1 MDFLVKKS
9 DLLKELSFVQG
20 VVERKNT
27 IPILSNLLLEAKG
40 NDLQITAT
48 DLDVSIECNCAA
60 SIKVAGALALSAR
73 KLFDIIRSLPD
84 TSEIHFK
91 SSEKDWVTITCE
103 KSRFKIV
110 GLPRDNFPA
119 IPSPGQESRQLPATV
134 LASMIARSIFAIT
147 QEESRYSLNGA
158 LMILKPSAL
167 SMVTT
172 DGHRLV
178 IITRNLEVDG
188 VEVETEVRALIP
200 KKTLTELAKL
210 ASEGEQPI
218 QFSRDENHL
227 FFQVGKR
234 LLVSRVLAGQFPNY
248 ELVLPRENDKTVIAS
263 SRELSD
269 ALRRASI
276 MADERSRAIK
286 MSVSDGQLEVFSSS
300 ADYGEAADSVA
311 VQYTG
316 ERMEI
321 GFNAQYLIEFLNALD
336 DQEVSIHLKDEET
349 QGLFRPHTNKDFDY
363 QYVVMPMKL

>member
-1 MDFLVKKS
+1 MDFLVKKG

-40 NDLQITAT
+40 TDLEITAT
-48 DLDVSIECNCAA
+48 DLDVSIECNCPA
-60 SIKVAGALALSAR
+60 SIKAPGALALSAR

-91 SSEKDWVTITCE
+91 SSDKDWVTITCE

-119 IPSPGQESRQLPATV
+119 IPSPAEESRQLPATV
-134 LASMIARSIFAIT
+134 LGSMIARSIFAIT

-158 LMILKPSAL
+158 LMILKPSSL

-178 IITRNLEVDG
+178 MITRTLEVAG
-188 VEVETEVRALIP
+188 LETEIRALIP

-218 QFSRDENHL
+218 EFSRDENHL

-248 ELVLPRENDKTVIAS
+248 ELVLPRDNDKTVIAS

-286 MSVSDGQLEVFSSS
+286 MSVSDGQLEIFSSS
-300 ADYGEAADSVA
+300 ADYGEATDSVA
-311 VQYTG
+311 VQYNG
-316 ERMEI
+316 DRMEI